1 VQNERTNVHFLHAES
16 SVCCAKTLK
25 PLSPLAGVKLTAT
38 LPLQAIASGPAEA
51 AHSGI
56 REVVNLA
63 LVTPGCIRLEVGEP
77 NFSTPKH
84 IVEAAVE
91 FARKGQVKY
100 TATAGLL
107 SLRERIA
114 AKLDRVNG
122 IQAGVT
128 NINCSVGGV
137 GGIAAAVAALVEPGD
152 EVLIPDPAWPNY
164 RLMLAWAHGT
174 LVRYACPPGNQ
185 FLPDPKQ
192 VESLISPRTKL
203 MIVNSP
209 CNPTGAVF
217 PRQLL
222 EELVE
227 VAVRHNIYLLSDECY
242 DEVILEGEHLSPGSF
257 CTDGRVI
264 SAFTFSKTYAMTGWR
279 VGYVVANDTISDS
292 ITKILE
298 SNSSCIPT
306 VCQKAAEAALDG
318 PREPLRDMVDAY
330 RDRRD
335 LCVGLLDE
343 AEMLIS
349 RPRGAFYIMADITR
363 SGMDSREFAFDLV
376 KTKQVAVAPGT
387 AFGESARQAVRISLA
402 SSPEDLAVGI
412 GRMIE
417 RIDELAEK

>member
-1 VQNERTNVHFLHAES
+1 MQNERTNVHFLHAES

-25 PLSPLAGVKLTAT
+25 PLSPLAGVKPTAT

-217 PRQLL
+217 PRKLL

-363 SGMDSREFAFDLV
+363 SSMDSREFAFDLV

-417 RIDELAEK
+417 RIDELAG

>member
-1 VQNERTNVHFLHAES
+1 MLRQNPQAAQPSFRS
-16 SVCCAKTLK
+16 K
-25 PLSPLAGVKLTAT
+25 PTAT

-114 AKLDRVNG
+114 AKLDRVNR

-174 LVRYACPPGNQ
+174 LVCYACPPGNQ

-222 EELVE
+222 EQLVE

-242 DEVILEGEHLSPGSF
+242 DEVILEGEHLSPASF

-318 PREPLRDMVDAY
+318 PREPLREMVDAY

>member
-1 VQNERTNVHFLHAES
+1 MES
-16 SVCCAKTLK
+16 SVCCLDIPRAIRFLEGVDLATI
-25 PLSPLAGVKLTAT
+25 PLP
-38 LPLQAIASGPAEA
+38 AIATGPAEA

-77 NFSTPKH
+77 NFSTPSH

-91 FARKGQVKY
+91 FARKGAVKY

-107 SLRERIA
+107 SLRERLV
-114 AKLDRVNG
+114 AKLARVNG
-122 IQAGVT
+122 IQAEVN
-128 NINCSVGGV
+128 NINCTVGGV
-137 GGIAAAVAALVEPGD
+137 GGIAAAMAALLEPGD
-152 EVLIPDPAWPNY
+152 EVLLPDPAWPNY
-164 RLMLAWAHGT
+164 RLMLAWTHGV
-174 LVRYACPPGNQ
+174 LVPYPCSPDNK
-185 FLPDPKQ
+185 FLPDPRE
-192 VESLISPRTKL
+192 VEKLITPRTKL

-217 PRQLL
+217 PRSLL
-222 EELVE
+222 EQLVD
-227 VAVRHNIYLLSDECY
+227 VAVRRNVYLLSDECY
-242 DEVILEGEHLSPGSF
+242 DEVILDGEHVSPASF

-264 SAFTFSKTYAMTGWR
+264 SAYTFSKTYAMTGWR
-279 VGYVVANDTISDS
+279 VGYVVASEKVSDS

-318 PREPLRDMVDAY
+318 PREPLQAMVRAY
-330 RDRRD
+330 RERRD
-335 LCVGLLDE
+335 LCAGLLDE

-349 RPRGAFYIMADITR
+349 RPEGAFYIMADIGR
-363 SGMDSREFAFDLV
+363 SGLDSRDFAFDLV

-387 AFGESARQAVRISLA
+387 AFGSSARKAVRISLA
-402 SSPEDLAVGI
+402 SSPEDLSVGI

-417 RIDELAEK
+417 RVEELSA